1 MAISNKTFNN
11 CIDTLK
17 ELGKQHYQI
26 NTTTTG
32 DIWKIDMNS
41 NGGTLFPLFHI
52 NPVNVTT
59 GQSSLTYNFQLFVMD
74 AVTEKE
80 DWTEANFQSADY
92 LSNEQEVAS
101 SCLQI
106 CVDIIGMF
114 RHSKWQTASTLSP
127 SPIPALVTN
136 IDEPV
141 YFTEVE
147 YTLEPFQ
154 ERFDSLLTGWVFT
167 IGIVVEND
175 FQTCT
180 IPVANNPIGK

>member
-1 MAISNKTFNN
+1 MISNKTFNN
-11 CIDTLK
+11 AIDTLK
-17 ELGKQHYQI
+17 QLGIEHKQI

-32 DIWKIDMNS
+32 DIWKIDMNE
-41 NGGTLFPLFHI
+41 TLFPLFHI

-59 GQSSLTYNFQLFVMD
+59 GLSSLTYNFQLFVMD
-74 AVTEKE
+74 AVGERE
-80 DWTEANFQSADY
+80 NWTEANFQSADY
-92 LSNEQEVAS
+92 LSNEQEVMS

-114 RHSKWQTASTLSP
+114 RHSKWQSASTSNPLD
-127 SPIPALVTN
+127 

-141 YFTEVE
+141 YFTDGE

-154 ERFDSLLTGWVFT
+154 ERFDNLLTGWVFT
-167 IGIVVEND
+167 IGRVVEND

-180 IPVANNPIGK
+180 IPVANTSIGK

>member
-1 MAISNKTFNN
+1 MIQNKTFSNA
-11 CIDTLK
+11 IDTLK
-17 ELGKQHYQI
+17 QLGIEHKQI

-32 DIWKIDMNS
+32 DIWKIDMN
-41 NGGTLFPLFHI
+41 NTLFPLFHI

-59 GQSSLTYNFQLFVMD
+59 GLSSLQYNFQLFVMD
-74 AVTEKE
+74 AVTERE
-80 DWTEANFQSADY
+80 NWTEANFQSADY
-92 LSNEQEVAS
+92 LSNEQEVMS

-106 CVDIIGMF
+106 CTDIIGMF
-114 RHSKWQTASTLSP
+114 RHSKWQSANSDGTQD
-127 SPIPALVTN
+127 IN
-136 IDEPV
+136 EPV
-141 YFTEVE
+141 YFTQGE

-154 ERFDSLLTGWVFT
+154 ERFDNLLTGFVFS

>member
-11 CIDTLK
+11 AIDTLK
-17 ELGKQHYQI
+17 ELGKQHHQI

-32 DIWKIDMNS
+32 DIWKIDMNE
-41 NGGTLFPLFHI
+41 TLFPLFHI

-59 GQSSLTYNFQLFVMD
+59 GQSSLTYNFQLFICDLVS
-74 AVTEKE
+74 ERE
-80 DWTEANFQSADY
+80 NWTEANLQSADD
-92 LSNEQEVAS
+92 LSNEQEVMS

-114 RHSKWQTASTLSP
+114 RHSKWQTALTLT
-127 SPIPALVTN
+127 PASALTTD
-136 IDEPV
+136 IDDPV
-141 YFTEVE
+141 YFTEGE

-154 ERFDSLLTGWVFT
+154 ERFDNLLTGWTFT

>member
-1 MAISNKTFNN
+1 MIDNKTFNN
-11 CIDTLK
+11 AIDTLK
-17 ELGKQHYQI
+17 QLGIEHEQI
-26 NTTTTG
+26 STTTTG
-32 DIWKIDMNS
+32 DIWKIDMDE
-41 NGGTLFPLFHI
+41 TLFPLFHI

-74 AVTEKE
+74 AVGER
-80 DWTEANFQSADY
+80 DNWTEENFQSADY

-101 SCLQI
+101 SCLQV

-114 RHSKWQTASTLSP
+114 RHSKWQSQA
-127 SPIPALVTN
+127 ALD

-141 YFTEVE
+141 YFADGE

-154 ERFDSLLTGWVFT
+154 ERFDNLLTGWVFQV
-167 IGIVVEND
+167 GIVVQND

-180 IPVANNPIGK
+180 IPMANNPIGK